1 MKMRNLTI
9 ETYLKQQLLDISSSD
24 SISIKKLVKES
35 RKNARI
41 FDYLVMYCFYTG
53 KEKLLIKYLN
63 KKEKILLSA
72 MDYNNLLSDKYKDKY
87 SFNKIMESYTN
98 RINENKNENI
108 IKANIRLRIIEMQKK
123 KKVSNY
129 YIYKNLNLNPGN
141 TNSFLKN
148 GDTKKLS
155 LKDVNSV
162 FDLLEQ
168 Y

>member
-1 MKMRNLTI
+1 MRSLTI
-9 ETYLKQQLLDISSSD
+9 ETYLKQQLLELTDND

-35 RKNARI
+35 RKNSRI

-63 KKEKILLSA
+63 KKEKIIVST
-72 MDYNNLLSDKYKDKY
+72 MNYNNLLSDKFKDKY
-87 SFNKIMESYTN
+87 SFNKIIESYMN
-98 RINENKNENI
+98 KINENKNENI
-108 IKANIRLRIIEMQKK
+108 IKGNIRLRILEMQKK

-155 LKDVNSV
+155 LKDVNMV

-168 Y
+168 C

>member
-1 MKMRNLTI
+1 MRSLTI
-9 ETYLKQQLLDISSSD
+9 ETYLKQQLFELSGSN

-41 FDYLVMYCFYTG
+41 FDYLVMYCFSTR
-53 KEKLLIKYLN
+53 KEKLLYKHLN
-63 KKEKILLSA
+63 KKEKMIISK
-72 MDYNNLLSDKYKDKY
+72 MDYSNLLSDKFKDKH
-87 SFNKIMESYTN
+87 SFNKIIQSYTN
-98 RINENKNENI
+98 RVNENKNENT

-148 GDTKKLS
+148 GNTKKLS
-155 LKDVNSV
+155 LNDVNMV
-162 FDLLEQ
+162 FDLLKQ